1 MLLHRAVKLLP
12 ITETPEA
19 AARAV
24 APLAGA
30 REEAERLIGRPVAFQ
45 MHELPGAFADLAA
58 VEAAFPNLYFDPRF
72 EAVFR
77 DGAWRVA
84 VRFWRPLQALPVGRS
99 AREAARG
106 GLGTARTQGE
116 AEALLGGEAVLV
128 EETLG
133 LYSSPG
139 RAEAACRRLHLA
151 TAGRVGLVQ
160 GRHALLLRFWRMRVA
175 PLQERLDAPL
185 RPRAPQASPFVGLF
199 ERLAPEN
206 PEVILAEEGD
216 GRCGD

>member
-1 MLLHRAVKLLP
+1 
-12 ITETPEA
+12 
-19 AARAV
+19 

-58 VEAAFPNLYFDPRF
+58 AEAAFPNLYLDPRF

-77 DGAWRVA
+77 DGAWRVG

-133 LYSSPG
+133 LYTSPV
-139 RAEAACRRLHLA
+139 RAEAACRRLGLA

-160 GRHALLLRFWRMRVA
+160 GRHALLLRFWRLRAAPA
-175 PLQERLDAPL
+175 PLQERLEAPL

-199 ERLAPEN
+199 EQLAPEN
-206 PEVILAEEGD
+206 PAVILAEEGD